1 VSPDASNL
9 GFKDY
14 RVWFHF
20 GIRGLRK
27 GSFFRITLMN
37 LSNLKLFGSAIYR
50 PVWKTLPSQPEW
62 QRTRTDS
69 TFQANPPNGYK
80 LSWVFE
86 MPFEDNVVYFAF
98 APPYP
103 YEEVLKTIEACQEAC
118 PPDALLYRE
127 TLARSLDNRNID
139 LLTIS
144 NKENFKQKREAR
156 QELLFPTHQPR
167 CYAGTKP
174 VVFATARVH
183 PGETPAS
190 FMMDGFL
197 KAVLALDKK
206 GYNLRKNF
214 VFKIIPILN
223 PDGVFRGHYRVD
235 QNGRNLNRFYQSP
248 CSETPS
254 IYAAK
259 TYFEY
264 LYYTQP
270 GVSIYLDFHAQASKR
285 SCFVF
290 GNNIK
295 NDSQVENELFAKL
308 IELNSQYFEYSEC
321 DFSERSMSTKD
332 PKDQKTKEGSGRV
345 ALHKSTGVI
354 MSYTVECSYYI
365 PRQLH
370 SLPNLPNKRR
380 SKVTEPRLPTIGGV
394 YVFNRQMFD
403 NVGQGL
409 AYAILDYHNIN
420 PCSRL
425 PLSEFKNLDNI
436 RSNIKKLIEL
446 RQRRATR
453 GNYQKSLNQIL
464 TKRFEKSESL
474 QYNRKPIP
482 RMLHKVTKVSPVF
495 SFLNNTAKPT
505 LQDKLTPQ
513 SRVRSFNAAFKP
525 GTIDS

>member
-1 VSPDASNL
+1 MSPDASNL

-206 GYNLRKNF
+206 GDPYVAITEGIKHPLYTVMFHPEKPAYEW
-214 VFKIIPILN
+214 KSCMDYPHDIL
-223 PDGVFRGHYRVD
+223 
-235 QNGRNLNRFYQSP
+235 
-248 CSETPS
+248 
-254 IYAAK
+254 A
-259 TYFEY
+259 
-264 LYYTQP
+264 
-270 GVSIYLDFHAQASKR
+270 
-285 SCFVF
+285 
-290 GNNIK
+290 
-295 NDSQVENELFAKL
+295 
-308 IELNSQYFEYSEC
+308 IEVGQYFATFFATEARKSSNSFE
-321 DFSERSMSTKD
+321 DFSEFSEYSIYNH
-332 PKDQKTKEGSGRV
+332 PLIHIHQPFEQV
-345 ALHKSTGVI
+345 
-354 MSYTVECSYYI
+354 YI
-365 PRQLH
+365 
-370 SLPNLPNKRR
+370 
-380 SKVTEPRLPTIGGV
+380 
-394 YVFNRQMFD
+394 FN
-403 NVGQGL
+403 
-409 AYAILDYHNIN
+409 
-420 PCSRL
+420 
-425 PLSEFKNLDNI
+425 
-436 RSNIKKLIEL
+436 
-446 RQRRATR
+446 
-453 GNYQKSLNQIL
+453 
-464 TKRFEKSESL
+464 
-474 QYNRKPIP
+474 
-482 RMLHKVTKVSPVF
+482 
-495 SFLNNTAKPT
+495 
-505 LQDKLTPQ
+505 
-513 SRVRSFNAAFKP
+513 
-525 GTIDS
+525 